1 MRENESND
9 NLSREMSQLK
19 TLTRKKAGARN
30 FLDDIII
37 EFSGANA
44 VIAKV
49 LPENEKNI
57 LLRIGTTNICFCVV
71 ALTGIGYIFFFSL
84 ENWIAVIF
92 LLVVAALFSYCL
104 KTSFSASLLHSK
116 KQPGWVL
123 ILKRVLVTLC
133 LIVSLAGIA
142 MWIFAKPI
150 NMLAK
155 HPYYEEEY
163 NKYRNALMKTE
174 VSGFGDSLR
183 ENYSIADYLATVKE
197 NSRLIQIN
205 DGLDQKKREIVAFI
219 PSYYARINY
228 DDSVRNTFSIPGG
241 GANKYTA
248 ILPFTFPG
256 KDSVKTDNLYGLAG
270 ISFVNDSMGN
280 VRVLQNYYDSIF
292 ITRSQIDS
300 IYTTQNILKF
310 LIGNAGKKIRAN
322 AHLGPLDADFVHF
335 YNQYFVDN
343 IVNSGAFLRIQSA
356 TKTWLQKQS
365 AIDHQPLSVR
375 DKMNGFY
382 AFISLNES
390 NTIFVVMLLFF
401 IVSFLYQLM
410 KANFKELRES
420 KYPVLVSLYQNL
432 ESTRMESIEE
442 GLSDNIHVGA
452 TTQISAEEK
461 IRKQARTS
469 LEQIKNFGTV
479 GYYMQSG
486 QELETAGDYN
496 AALEKYAKGYEHF
509 PDEYE
514 FLKKRADVF
523 LKKKDINQSLEYLK
537 LYNEKRN
544 NVTVENNLKRGFS
557 LAFFS
562 MNNHPFYGDLSW
574 PLNRQMNILLGKNGY
589 GKSHLLSILLALVQN
604 DIEKTKEFTP
614 SGSNTSDRTETQK
627 NPDDLVVTLS
637 TEEQMLL
644 NAEQLEKL
652 ASVNDATQ
660 KDTLEDDFRDAY
672 KRISFSAAGLTSLP
686 GKIPVLA
693 IADARFIDKSPNVL
707 SRSTEHIDIRLDSA
721 KHFLYQ
727 KPYGGVIENAL
738 YRVCQ
743 LYFERN
749 ASSGKMVIIE
759 LIENIFQEL
768 TGSRFELK
776 KIESRSNT
784 EYEILVSTEGTE
796 TLPIQKVSQGT
807 FSVISIV
814 IVIYNYLRARYPAVN
829 DNEVTGRQAIVFI
842 DEVDA
847 HLHPAWQQKIVNIL
861 RTTFPFVQFF
871 ITAHSPLVVAGSRKG
886 EVAVLR
892 KTQKGFAMEF
902 FENDF
907 IGYQPEELFRE
918 IFEMES
924 YDETYLKYNALLPF
938 KQSYEQDIKALSAKE
953 RRSDEEEQQLKKRLN
968 DLYYMNVVA
977 QRSGEIKQE
986 EEMKKAS
993 GTAKNLFNI

>member
-1 MRENESND
+1 MRENEPND
-9 NLSREMSQLK
+9 NLSQELSQLK
-19 TLTRKKAGARN
+19 TLTRKKAVARN
-30 FLDDIII
+30 FLDDITI

-57 LLRIGTTNICFCVV
+57 LLRIGATNICFCVV
-71 ALTGIGYIFFFSL
+71 ALTGIGYIFFFTL
-84 ENWIAVIF
+84 ENWVAIVF
-92 LLVVAALFSYCL
+92 LLVVAAIFSYCL
-104 KTSFSASLLHSK
+104 RTSVSARLIHSK
-116 KQPGWVL
+116 KQPRLLL
-123 ILKRVLVTLC
+123 IIKRVFVALC
-133 LIVSLAGIA
+133 LMVSLAGIA
-142 MWIFAKPI
+142 MWIFAKQI

-155 HPYYEEEY
+155 HSYYEQEY

-174 VSGFGDSLR
+174 SSGFGDVPP

-197 NSRLIQIN
+197 SNRLMQIN
-205 DGLDQKKREIVAFI
+205 DGLDQKKREIVALI

-228 DDSVRNTFSIPGG
+228 DDSVKNTFPVPGG

-248 ILPFTFPG
+248 ILPFAFPG
-256 KDSVKTDNLYGLAG
+256 KDSIKTDNLYGLSG
-270 ISFVNDSMGN
+270 ISFVNDSIGN
-280 VRVLQNYYDSIF
+280 VSVLQNYYDSIF
-292 ITRSQIDS
+292 IAKSQVDS
-300 IYTTQNILKF
+300 IYITQNILKF
-310 LIGNAGKKIRAN
+310 LIGNASKKKQATTN
-322 AHLGPLDADFVHF
+322 FDSLSAGFTSF

-343 IVNSGAFLRIQSA
+343 IVRSGAFLRIQSA

-365 AIDHQPLSVR
+365 AIDRQPFSAL
-375 DKMNGFY
+375 DKIKGFY
-382 AFISLNES
+382 LFVSLNES
-390 NTIFVVMLLFF
+390 NVIFVVMMLMF
-401 IVSFLYQLM
+401 ITVFLYQLI
-410 KANFKELRES
+410 KTNFKELRES
-420 KYPVLVSLYQNL
+420 KYPVLLSLYQNL
-432 ESTRMESIEE
+432 ESTRIESIEE
-442 GLSDNIHVGA
+442 GLSDNIPVN
-452 TTQISAEEK
+452 TQFSAEEK

-544 NVTVENNLKRGFS
+544 NVTVENNLKRSFS
-557 LAFFS
+557 LCFFS

-614 SGSNTSDRTETQK
+614 PGSNASDREEMEK
-627 NPDDLVVTLS
+627 SSEDLVVTLS
-637 TEEQMLL
+637 TEEQIPL
-644 NAEQLEKL
+644 NGEQLERL
-652 ASVNDATQ
+652 ALVD
-660 KDTLEDDFRDAY
+660 DPVERETLEDDFRDAY

-693 IADARFIDKSPNVL
+693 IADARFIDKSPNLL
-707 SRSTEHIDIRLDSA
+707 SRSQEHIDIRLDSA

-743 LYFERN
+743 LYFERST
-749 ASSGKMVIIE
+749 SSGKMVIIE

-776 KIESRSNT
+776 KIESRANT
-784 EYEILVSTEGTE
+784 EYEILVSTEGADA
-796 TLPIQKVSQGT
+796 LPIQKVSQGT
-807 FSVISIV
+807 FSIISIV
-814 IVIYNYLRARYPAVN
+814 IVIYNYLRARYPSVK
-829 DNEVTGRQAIVFI
+829 DTEVTARQAIVFI

-847 HLHPAWQQKIVNIL
+847 HLHPAWQQKIINIL
-861 RTTFPFVQFF
+861 RNTFPAVQFF

-892 KTQKGFAMEF
+892 KTQKGFTMEF

-907 IGYQPEELFRE
+907 IGYQPEELFRK

-938 KQSYEQDIKALSAKE
+938 KEKYEQDIKILSAKE
-953 RRSDEEEQQLKKRLN
+953 KRSTEEEHQLKKMCN
-968 DLYYMNVVA
+968 DLYYINVVA
-977 QRSGEIKQE
+977 QRSVQIKEE
-986 EEMKKAS
+986 EEMKEVT
-993 GTAKNLFNI
+993 GTRNNSFNI